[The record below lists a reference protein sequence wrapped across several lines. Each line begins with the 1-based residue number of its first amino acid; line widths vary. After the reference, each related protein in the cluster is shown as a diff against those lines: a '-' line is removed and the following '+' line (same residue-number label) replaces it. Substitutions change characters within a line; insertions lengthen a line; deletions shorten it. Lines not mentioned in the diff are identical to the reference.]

1 MQLTQLEY
9 LIAVEKYGSISRAA
23 RELYTSQS
31 SISTSIKTLETELG
45 VEVLR
50 RGTKGV
56 HITAEG
62 QYILENAKSSVSVWR
77 ILRRFGKESPEQ
89 FGEM

>member
-50 RGTKGV
+50 RGTK
-56 HITAEG
+56 AS
-62 QYILENAKSSVSVWR
+62 ILLLRVSIFLKMQKSSVSVWR

>member
-45 VEVLR
+45 VELR
-50 RGTKGV
+50 GSISRPKV
-56 HITAEG
+56 SIFWKMP
-62 QYILENAKSSVSVWR
+62 KSSADIWM
-77 ILRRFGKESPEQ
+77 ILRMSGEESPER
-89 FGEM
+89 FGGM

>member
-1 MQLTQLEY
+1 MEYRTVLRVHHGGALYAADTTGY

-45 VEVLR
+45 LELLR

-62 QYILENAKSSVSVWR
+62 QYILENAK
-77 ILRRFGKESPEQ
+77 IICPAYG
-89 FGEM
+89 